1 MRRPAGPEILDEPGF
16 GRALRN
22 QMNVIGALI
31 MRDLQTRFG
40 RRNLGFVW
48 LFVEPAILGL
58 FVATVRVLK
67 DRTIPGG
74 MNIVAFAVIGYVIY
88 FAFRSIVS
96 RAANA
101 AEQNEALLWHA
112 RVTLEDILIART
124 ILDALAV
131 LIATAVFLTGI
142 GIWTGSWPESWVQI
156 GFGVVMMGLLA
167 HGFALI
173 VLALTRFGTGTVERI
188 VHPLLYIS
196 IVFTGVFYMVW
207 WLPKPFQDI
216 VLLLPLVHIFEFVR
230 EGQFGPVVPYFYDI
244 GYVVLW
250 ILILN
255 VYGGFALRAAK
266 PHLEL

>member
-1 MRRPAGPEILDEPGF
+1 MRRPVGPEILDEGGF

-31 MRDLQTRFG
+31 MRELQTRFG

-58 FVATVRVLK
+58 FVATIRVLK

-74 MNIVAFAVIGYVIY
+74 INIVAFAVIGYVVY

-124 ILDALAV
+124 ILDTLAV
-131 LIATAVFLTGI
+131 LIAAAVFLVGI
-142 GIWTGSWPESWVQI
+142 GIWYETWPESWVQI
-156 GFGVVMMGLLA
+156 GFGIVMMGLLG
-167 HGFALI
+167 HGVALI
-173 VLALTRFGTGTVERI
+173 VLALTRFGVGTVERI
-188 VHPLLYIS
+188 LHPLLYIS

-230 EGQFGPVVPYFYDI
+230 EGQFGPIVPYFYDLT
-244 GYVVLW
+244 YVITWIVL
-250 ILILN
+250 LN

>member
-1 MRRPAGPEILDEPGF
+1 MRRPAGPEILDEGGF

-31 MRDLQTRFG
+31 MRELQTRFG

-58 FVATVRVLK
+58 FVATVRILK

-74 MNIVAFAVIGYVIY
+74 MNIVAFAVIGYVVY

-124 ILDALAV
+124 ILDTVAV
-131 LIATAVFLTGI
+131 LVATAVFLIGI
-142 GIWTGSWPESWVQI
+142 GLWFAVWPESWVQV
-156 GFGVVMMGLLA
+156 GLGVVMMGLLA
-167 HGFALI
+167 HGVALI
-173 VLALTRFGTGTVERI
+173 VLALTRFGTANVERI

-230 EGQFGPVVPYFYDI
+230 EGQFGPGVPYHYDI
-244 GYVVLW
+244 PYVVIW
-250 ILILN
+250 IVILN